1 MALTQ
6 GQVSQLYVAL
16 FGRASEG
23 AGNKGWIDR
32 GLNQV
37 ETANKMIDSPA
48 AKDYFGGE
56 LTNLEFVTFIYAN
69 TLGFTHDKEGIA
81 NWTAKLDAG
90 ISRGELVVDMIT
102 AALSSEFEGSAPQNQ
117 LLNRIEVSDYM
128 ATNVENVAPENVAST
143 QFVSARYPDAGLD
156 VTDSA
161 STVTAAEKII
171 DEMKDAP
178 VPVPGYTLEVSRDK
192 LTGTAKDDL
201 FIADVVQNQNGAQV
215 NTLGSGDI
223 INGGAGNDTLDATLI
238 SAYNVAGKPMD
249 ITPTTKSVENIIINA
264 QISENNS
271 EASIAYSNALQSKA
285 VAQAAYNAA
294 VAADTAAPS
303 TDTAAAVAAALATL
317 NIAQAQVD
325 ALAGAAGDLV
335 VLNARKME
343 GVTKIS
349 SKYSDADLLVKNLQG
364 GKNTDGTKY
373 ISKDMTIGMEYT
385 GNKDSNWDEAN
396 MTVFYDQDYLVR
408 SAVQTNSVYYFTQD
422 RLATNEDNKVFGE
435 KTAVDGIAFTA
446 SDLGRV
452 EIKIPEASLE
462 AFLKTVPAD
471 SIQAYQGFVAL
482 LKTALDAKNTEL
494 NGALSNYDIKL
505 NTDYFR
511 TNGGVNNSGDPLKT
525 NAYAIELLVPSGVT
539 VTDPAMSQRT
549 KTLPTYDMFNDVT
562 KVPPTTTDVAVK
574 INVDLEKVGLAA
586 DGGALIIGSMN
597 KDAGNNFNI
606 KQAITTTKTVAGFDE
621 FNVHVSG
628 DKSKNSSLS
637 KLISTDNT
645 LRKVTIDSKA
655 GSVANLTIGNSNTPA
670 LGTSAQNAAAFK
682 DVQVMDASSFAGD
695 LKLNAGFT
703 TELKAKYFDN
713 ADSKS
718 GVYTTLYGLNV
729 AKTELALFSYK
740 GGAGNDTLNL
750 AFDQANFGYSFG
762 QVNMATNLADT
773 NANGTQKIFANVF
786 KTVVEGGAGNDTIN
800 ITLDGTAAT
809 GYTLGATNM
818 TINGGAGNDTINL
831 GATTVGGTGSAGQSS
846 FTVAFNSTFG
856 HDIINNFQVS
866 GAGIGA
872 NNSAN
877 KTEEVQS
884 LNLTGFEAHAG
895 ETVVVTVGD
904 KTYSYTLKT
913 AETTATALTFIT
925 DVLTANTAAGTNN
938 NVNLTEA
945 YFTTAALTA
954 GANTLIGNTVTA
966 GAKNGYADKNVGTVK
981 VEIATGSETNVNF
994 EKVAPLHS
1002 YTADTIQQGGILWY
1016 GNAAAGLEAGNG
1028 ADFLDFTAYSAK
1040 GVIMLDNNGT
1050 ANSIATAGK
1059 ATAGSIVGDKLVF
1072 LIESAH
1078 DAGVYNA
1085 YTADVK
1091 VAGNVSWTDATN
1103 GVINKTLLGSID
1115 LGRDVNTSTPA
1126 TDINADQFLF

>member
-1 MALTQ
+1 MALKQT
-6 GQVSQLYVAL
+6 QVSQLYVAI
-16 FGRASEG
+16 FNRASEG
-23 AGNKGWIDR
+23 EGNKYWIGQNKSVADTATAMLATGAAKEYFGTSLNTNQAFVEHIYKNTFNKTIAEDSAGIAYWVGQLNSGKSQGEVIEAIIVAAQLPSNAGSAQTQFNNR
-32 GLNQV
+32 TEVSNFYANSIEKAPSNLATSKFDAAGLN
-37 ETANKMIDSPA
+37 
-48 AKDYFGGE
+48 
-56 LTNLEFVTFIYAN
+56 
-69 TLGFTHDKEGIA
+69 
-81 NWTAKLDAG
+81 
-90 ISRGELVVDMIT
+90 
-102 AALSSEFEGSAPQNQ
+102 
-117 LLNRIEVSDYM
+117 
-128 ATNVENVAPENVAST
+128 
-143 QFVSARYPDAGLD
+143 

-161 STVTAAEKII
+161 ASVTNAKTKITEEATSGKEGVTSFLKVGQ
-171 DEMKDAP
+171 DN
-178 VPVPGYTLEVSRDK
+178 V
-192 LTGTAKDDL
+192 TGTADNDTFKS
-201 FIADVVQNQNGAQV
+201 FVSQNDNGQQV

-223 INGGAGNDTLDATLI
+223 INGGAGKDTLEAQITAGAWVNGSDSKSMAI
-238 SAYNVAGKPMD
+238 SP
-249 ITPTTKSVENIIINA
+249 ITTSVENIVLTAEMSNVSTTTGDDKVYVNA
-264 QISENNS
+264 RYMDGVEKI
-271 EASIAYSNALQSKA
+271 ASNYSNADLFVQNMTTKGVSG
-285 VAQAAYNAA
+285 
-294 VAADTAAPS
+294 TAAQTVQFS
-303 TDTAAAVAAALATL
+303 
-317 NIAQAQVD
+317 
-325 ALAGAAGDLV
+325 
-335 VLNARKME
+335 
-343 GVTKIS
+343 
-349 SKYSDADLLVKNLQG
+349 YS
-364 GKNTDGTKY
+364 
-373 ISKDMTIGMEYT
+373 
-385 GNKDSNWDEAN
+385 GNKDSSWNEAD

-446 SDLGRV
+446 SGLGRV

-494 NGALSNYDIKL
+494 NGALNNYDIKL

-511 TNGGVNNSGDPLKT
+511 TNGGVNNSGDPLKI

-597 KDAGNNFNI
+597 KDANNNFNI

-655 GSVANLTIGNSNTPA
+655 GSTANLTIGNSNTGT

-703 TELKAKYFDN
+703 TQLQAKYFDN

-750 AFDQANFGYSFG
+750 AFDSANFGYSFG
-762 QVNMATNLADT
+762 QANMTGGSVASVS
-773 NANGTQKIFANVF
+773 NANGAKNIFANVF

-800 ITLDGTAAT
+800 IALDATLAASV
-809 GYTLGATNM
+809 YVLGGTNM
-818 TINGGAGNDTINL
+818 TINGGAGNDTINIAT
-831 GATTVGGTGSAGQSS
+831 GSGTTTVGAVSTAVAAASS
-846 FTVAFNSTFG
+846 FTVAFNSSFG
-856 HDIINNFQVS
+856 HDIINGFQVS
-866 GAGIGA
+866 GAA
-872 NNSAN
+872 FAATTNQAN

-884 LNLTGFEAHAG
+884 LDLTGFVAHAG

-913 AETTATALTFIT
+913 AETTTTALTFIT

-966 GAKNGYADKNVGTVK
+966 GTKNGYADKNVGTVK

-1016 GNAAAGLEAGNG
+1016 GNATAGTEAGKG
-1028 ADFLDFTAYSAK
+1028 ADFLDFTAYGAK
-1040 GVIMLDNNGT
+1040 GVVMVDNNGSSNKIT
-1050 ANSIATAGK
+1050 ATGTTTA
-1059 ATAGSIVGDKLVF
+1059 VNDKLVF
-1072 LIESAH
+1072 LVESLH
-1078 DAGVYNA
+1078 DAGVYNV
-1085 YTADVK
+1085 YTGTVQTA
-1091 VAGNVSWTDATN
+1091 AATDFNATGTN
-1103 GVINKTLLGSID
+1103 AIQNKTLLGSID
-1115 LGRDVNTSTPA
+1115 LGRDVNANAAIS
-1126 TDINADQFLF
+1126 DINADQFLF